1 MKDPYHPNK
10 GPFLRD
16 LVSGDR
22 IIGYYVLRSKQLE
35 PFRDPSRGNFLTLV
49 LSDRSGQLIA
59 RVWENAEMAYED
71 VLEGEIIK
79 LDGETESY
87 LERTQIRIL
96 RLRPADPNEYD
107 MRDMLPSS
115 ERDPEE
121 MLGELKTFIE
131 TIQDQHLSA
140 LVNSFFEDD
149 DFLSLFIQAPAARR
163 VHHAYLH
170 GLIEHTLEILV
181 LAQTTL
187 QIYPQINPDLL
198 YAGILLHDI
207 GKVREYSWELD
218 INYTNEGRLLGHV
231 VMANEMITDALTSL
245 PEFPEDLSLRLRHM
259 LLSHHGRYEWG
270 SPRRPK
276 TLEAIALHHLE
287 NTSAQLNRFNSLLS
301 NRQPDKD
308 WTEYDRLLRR
318 QLYGSSE
325 DELSIEESSQL
336 S

>member
-170 GLIEHTLEILV
+170 GLIEHTL
-181 LAQTTL
+181 
-187 QIYPQINPDLL
+187 
-198 YAGILLHDI
+198 
-207 GKVREYSWELD
+207 
-218 INYTNEGRLLGHV
+218 
-231 VMANEMITDALTSL
+231 
-245 PEFPEDLSLRLRHM
+245 
-259 LLSHHGRYEWG
+259 
-270 SPRRPK
+270 
-276 TLEAIALHHLE
+276 
-287 NTSAQLNRFNSLLS
+287 
-301 NRQPDKD
+301 
-308 WTEYDRLLRR
+308 
-318 QLYGSSE
+318 
-325 DELSIEESSQL
+325 
-336 S
+336 

>member
-1 MKDPYHPNK
+1 MNDPYHLDK

-16 LVSGDR
+16 LVPGDR
-22 IIGYYVLRSKQLE
+22 FIGNYVLRSKQLE
-35 PFRDPSRGNFLTLV
+35 SFRDPARGNFLTLV
-49 LSDRSGQLIA
+49 LGDRSGQLIA
-59 RVWENAEMAYED
+59 RVWENAEIAYED

-87 LERTQIRIL
+87 LERTQIRIF
-96 RLRPADPNEYD
+96 RLRSAEPNEYD

-121 MLGELKTFIE
+121 MVKELKTFIDS
-131 TIQDQHLSA
+131 IKDQHLLA
-140 LVNSFFEDD
+140 LVNNFFNDD
-149 DFLSLFIQAPAARR
+149 EFFKLFIQAPAARR

-170 GLIEHTLEILV
+170 GLLEHTLEILV

-187 QIYPQINPDLL
+187 QLYPQINADLL
-198 YAGILLHDI
+198 SAGILLHDI

-231 VMANEMITDALTSL
+231 VMANEMIAIALQSL
-245 PEFPEDLSLRLRHM
+245 PDFPEDLSLRLRHM

-276 TLEAIALHHLE
+276 TLEAIALHHIE
-287 NTSAQLNRFNSLLS
+287 NTSAQLNRFNALLS
-301 NRQPDKD
+301 FRQPGKD